1 MADTPPDDNN
11 QNQQTTQAA
20 IEPDSAPEDEGFAES
35 STSSYCTSIQ
45 SEIRNGR
52 IENGRVYAAYGRN
65 EYGLPVDDYEL
76 DRIDMNHEK
85 YTLLQNDKL
94 FLAPLPPNPQK
105 MLDIGTGTGIFAI
118 YLADMFPSAVVLGT
132 DISPIQP
139 PWVPPNCQFE
149 IDDAEEDWLY
159 PENSFDYI
167 HGRDLY
173 HSIRDWPRL
182 IGQVYSHLKP
192 GGYLELACVWPVP
205 KSDDDTL
212 PKEGSAYVEVCDTF
226 QEIAARIGAAPD
238 APWSYRSWMAEA
250 GFQNIHEHIFKIPT
264 SPWPRD
270 PRLKKVGALE
280 LVNVMEGAQ
289 AFLLRGY
296 TANLGK
302 TREELEVLLA
312 QMRKELRCR
321 IRAEAGGI
329 MTAVCCDS
337 NTTA

>member
-1 MADTPPDDNN
+1 MNTPPDNNN
-11 QNQQTTQAA
+11 QNQQITQAA
-20 IEPDSAPEDEGFAES
+20 IEPDSPPEDEGFAES

-85 YTLLQNDKL
+85 YTLLQNNKL

-118 YLADMFPSAVVLGT
+118 YLADMFPSAIVLGT

-182 IGQVYSHLKP
+182 IGQAYSHLKP

-205 KSDDDTL
+205 KSDDDSL

-264 SPWPRD
+264 SPWARD

-296 TANLGK
+296 TANMGK

-312 QMRKELRCR
+312 QMRKELVNQRFHSY
-321 IRAEAGGI
+321 
-329 MTAVCCDS
+329 VS
-337 NTTA
+337 L